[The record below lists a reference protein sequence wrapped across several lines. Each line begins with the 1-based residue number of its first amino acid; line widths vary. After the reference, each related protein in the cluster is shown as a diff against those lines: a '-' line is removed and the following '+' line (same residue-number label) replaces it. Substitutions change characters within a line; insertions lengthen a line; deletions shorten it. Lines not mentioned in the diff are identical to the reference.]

1 MSCGVKNDI
10 PLYVDSS
17 PDWHSP
23 NNHSYKPY
31 SVDLSAGVNEYVFG
45 RTTPNNNFVVSTGL
59 IKDKS
64 GIEMIGGSKKSK
76 IPKTTKKVKSDK
88 SKSVLKKTTTKTSTK
103 KVKPAT
109 KSIVKKTTTKKVK
122 PATKSIVK
130 KTTTKK
136 VKPTTKSIVK
146 KTTTKKVKLSKK

>member
-76 IPKTTKKVKSDK
+76 IPKTTKKVKP
-88 SKSVLKKTTTKTSTK
+88 T
-103 KVKPAT
+103 T
-109 KSIVKKTTTKKVK
+109 KSIVKK
-122 PATKSIVK
+122 P
-130 KTTTKK
+130 TTKK

-146 KTTTKKVKLSKK
+146 KTTIKKVKLSKK

>member
-1 MSCGVKNDI
+1 MSCGVKNNI

-88 SKSVLKKTTTKTSTK
+88 SKLF
-103 KVKPAT
+103 
-109 KSIVKKTTTKKVK
+109 VKKTTKKVK

-146 KTTTKKVKLSKK
+146 KTTIKKVKLSKK